1 MNQADFIGKLM
12 LGPMAGVTDLP
23 FRLLA
28 RECGADIVTTEMIS
42 AKGLFYGSKNTP
54 PLLATEEKDRPVG
67 VQLFGREPELMAS
80 EAEKLLEKYSFDFVD
95 INMGCPMPKIVNNGE
110 GSALLKEPELAAE
123 IVRVMASR
131 LNVPVTVKIRAGFAR
146 GERIAPLVAK
156 HLEQAGAAAIAVH
169 ARTREDYYQGEAD
182 WDVIRE
188 VRDAV
193 QIPVIGNGDIS
204 SGQDAERMMKETG
217 CHSVMIARAAQGNPW
232 IFREIKAWLR
242 DGTKVPRATAEERRD
257 FLTRQTLR
265 MLEEKGEYI
274 GIREMRKHVAWYT
287 QGLPGS
293 AALRR
298 EVNSITTKEALL
310 ELIGRIG
317 ETGNHE

>member
-1 MNQADFIGKLM
+1 M
-12 LGPMAGVTDLP
+12 TDLP
-23 FRLLA
+23 FRLLC

-42 AKGLFYGSKNTP
+42 AKGLYYGSKNTP
-54 PLLATEEKDRPVG
+54 PLLATEEGDRPVG

-80 EAEKLLEKYSFDFVD
+80 EAEKLLERYTFDFVD

-123 IVRVMASR
+123 VVRVMAEK
-131 LNVPVTVKIRAGFAR
+131 LKVPVTVKIRAGFAR
-146 GERIAPLVAK
+146 GERTAPEVAK
-156 HLEQAGAAAIAVH
+156 RLEQAGAAAIAVH

-182 WDVIRE
+182 WSVIRE
-188 VRDAV
+188 VKQSV
-193 QIPVIGNGDIS
+193 QIPVIGNGDVRC
-204 SGQDAERMMKETG
+204 GRDAARMLEETG
-217 CHSVMIARAAQGNPW
+217 CDSVMIARAAQGNPW
-232 IFREIKAWLR
+232 IFREVKAFLR
-242 DGTKVPRATAEERRD
+242 DGTVLPPATPEERRD
-257 FLTRQTLR
+257 FLKRQSLR

-298 EVNSITTKEALL
+298 EVNQVTTKEALM
-310 ELIGRIG
+310 ELIDRIG
-317 ETGNHE
+317 